1 MKTIELSIKEFAVNI
16 LRKWPIVLAFVLVFA
31 VLLGVLGE
39 GPHHQQV
46 QNKQTEYTAAL
57 EEYETAITK
66 YENAMK
72 DYMKAVETQ
81 KIDFE
86 KALEEYNN
94 APKLNAIKLSELK
107 KERDAVKSFLENSFL
122 MNIDPDNKQVATIS
136 IQMSGDAGNSLNS
149 TTTRQISERYF
160 TLAEDAP
167 IKLLFNSFSQNE
179 YDEKYLRE
187 MYKVSKGTFDII
199 RIAVF
204 GNKDIDAD
212 KCVQAVYDYLLS
224 KQEAVT
230 EGSGIK
236 HSISILSRS
245 DSREIDASLKTLQ
258 VKQRQQLNTLESEI
272 EILEAIVLKKPV
284 EPEALQPPTKPEPPE
299 APINSVYNFFSQ
311 ALYGIAIGIVISVIV
326 LSLFYVLRLPVQLP
340 EQIQRQLAIRYHG
353 GIKKRGKVLNPGT
366 KLAGSLRLLDEGKAV
381 GLIAA
386 NINEVLGAHRKILVT
401 GSAPEGAVKAFI
413 KSIEKALNRDGVSFD
428 YAKDVNADAE
438 AVSMLSNADAVLLV
452 ERLNHSKLRKVNYT
466 KERIEMSGK
475 EILGYVLV

>member
-258 VKQRQQLNTLESEI
+258 SKQKQQLEKIESEI
-272 EILEAIVLKKPV
+272 KSIEVLILEKPV
-284 EPEALQPPTKPEPPE
+284 ETE
-299 APINSVYNFFSQ
+299 APVASYNFLSQ
-311 ALYGIAIGIVISVIV
+311 APIGAAIGITVGIFLIS
-326 LSLFYVLRLPVQLP
+326 LLYVLRLPVQLP
-340 EQIQRQLAIRYHG
+340 EQMQRQLGIKYLG
-353 GIKKRGKVLNPGT
+353 GIKRRSKFLNPGA
-366 KLAGSLRLLDEGKAV
+366 KLAGSLRMLEEDKAIK
-381 GLIAA
+381 LISV
-386 NINEVLGAHRKILVT
+386 NISEVLGEHRKILVT
-401 GSAPEGAVKAFI
+401 GSAPEDALEAFI
-413 KSIEKALNRDGVSFD
+413 KSMEKTLKLENISFGF
-428 YAKDVNADAE
+428 AKDVNADAE
-438 AVSMLSNADAVLLV
+438 AVSMLSDADAVLLV
-452 ERLNHSKLRKVNYT
+452 ERLNHSRMRKVNQV
-466 KERIEMSGK
+466 KERIEISGK